1 MEIFL
6 RVSHTVNRD
15 DSITPWNG
23 AMPKPK
29 TIYLGHVAKK
39 AMLEEVERMH
49 TNKLRDNL
57 KVVKNKVVKMVK
69 AS

>member
-23 AMPKPK
+23 AMPKPEP
-29 TIYLGHVAKK
+29 IYLGDVAKK

-49 TNKLRDNL
+49 NVKLRSNL
-57 KVVKNKVVKMVK
+57 KVVKNKMLKMVK

>member
-15 DSITPWNG
+15 GSITPWNG
-23 AMPKPK
+23 AMPKPEP
-29 TIYLGHVAKK
+29 IYLGDVAKK

-49 TNKLRDNL
+49 NVKLRSNL
-57 KVVKNKVVKMVK
+57 KIVKNKILKMVK